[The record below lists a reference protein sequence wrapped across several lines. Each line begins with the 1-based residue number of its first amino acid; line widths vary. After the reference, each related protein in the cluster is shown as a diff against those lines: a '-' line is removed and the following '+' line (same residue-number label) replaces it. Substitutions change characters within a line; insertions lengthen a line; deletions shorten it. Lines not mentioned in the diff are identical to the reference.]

1 MGRSLLSSPFFV
13 STSAA
18 FLFWFLLWFACIL
31 AFSFESQVD
40 IASLELTFGCL
51 DCFVRRLFPL
61 LCLPFAVVYFFL
73 PRFQYRNWNFLIRIT
88 VRDFNSSYQTDISS
102 SKSVISNE
110 IVESSSQSGE
120 PFKRKPLPLST
131 KSLWS
136 MKRTSTWGCHY
147 VLTVLNKSLP
157 TSRET
162 NFRLIQA
169 FNWSKNN
176 FGEIHISQGLDWAF
190 PSLSHY
196 GSCTCTTLTNTCVS
210 VQLITTPRI

>member
-73 PRFQYRNWNFLIRIT
+73 PRFQHRNWNFMIRIA
-88 VRDFNSSYQTDISS
+88 VRGLQFFLNKLIHHLANQSFLT
-102 SKSVISNE
+102 KSWNLAPNRDNLSRENHFLCL
-110 IVESSSQSGE
+110 QNHFGWWNA
-120 PFKRKPLPLST
+120 PPRGKPL
-131 KSLWS
+131 
-136 MKRTSTWGCHY
+136 
-147 VLTVLNKSLP
+147 
-157 TSRET
+157 
-162 NFRLIQA
+162 F
-169 FNWSKNN
+169 
-176 FGEIHISQGLDWAF
+176 LDS
-190 PSLSHY
+190 PE
-196 GSCTCTTLTNTCVS
+196 
-210 VQLITTPRI
+210 

>member
-61 LCLPFAVVYFFL
+61 LCLPLAVVCFFL
-73 PRFQYRNWNFLIRIT
+73 PRFQYRNWYFMIRIAA
-88 VRDFNSSYQTDISS
+88 RGLQFLLIKKTDISS

-110 IVESSSQSGE
+110 IVESSSQSGQ
-120 PFKRKPLPLST
+120 PFKRKPFSFLQNRFGWWNAPPRGTPL
-131 KSLWS
+131 
-136 MKRTSTWGCHY
+136 
-147 VLTVLNKSLP
+147 
-157 TSRET
+157 
-162 NFRLIQA
+162 F
-169 FNWSKNN
+169 
-176 FGEIHISQGLDWAF
+176 LDSAE
-190 PSLSHY
+190 
-196 GSCTCTTLTNTCVS
+196 
-210 VQLITTPRI
+210 

>member
-31 AFSFESQVD
+31 AFSFELRVD
-40 IASLELTFGCL
+40 VASLELTFGCF

-73 PRFQYRNWNFLIRIT
+73 PRFQYRNWNFMNRIAVRGLQFLLIKKPIYHLA
-88 VRDFNSSYQTDISS
+88 N
-102 SKSVISNE
+102 
-110 IVESSSQSGE
+110 QSF
-120 PFKRKPLPLST
+120 PT
-131 KSLWS
+131 KSWNLAPNRDNLLRENHFLFY
-136 MKRTSTWGCHY
+136 KIALVDETHLHAGRHY
-147 VLTVLNKSLP
+147 FLTALNKSLQ

-169 FNWSKNN
+169 FN
-176 FGEIHISQGLDWAF
+176 
-190 PSLSHY
+190 
-196 GSCTCTTLTNTCVS
+196 
-210 VQLITTPRI
+210 